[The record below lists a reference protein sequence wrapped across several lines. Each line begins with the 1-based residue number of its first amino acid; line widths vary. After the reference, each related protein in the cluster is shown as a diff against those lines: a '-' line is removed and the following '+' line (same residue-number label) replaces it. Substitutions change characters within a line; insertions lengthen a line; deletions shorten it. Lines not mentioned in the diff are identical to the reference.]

1 MNKEKELYRIR
12 NEFKDLEIGQENIN
26 ILLNS
31 KDFEFEKIY
40 KVLKQDYSLSN
51 NDDKE
56 ILKNFLIEYK
66 KKYEL
71 QMKEAKKLMD
81 LSYSKYKMNK
91 AYSKIDTDSNII
103 KQKSKLD
110 FSSIDFKL
118 IFNQDKKIDPK
129 KFEIKFLIAQK
140 IFDKILDNKNKRQ
153 NGGFDEPKFLKNNVN
168 KKKITNF
175 NPITPTV
182 KTEYTNQILKEKGNK
197 EIIEDTISYFAGSNT
212 SVDKLITYFPYLI
225 QIVSGFTGEN
235 TDYKILNDD
244 SYIYTFSKNYIEKTN
259 FSNKSSKKPHNPPS
273 EEGIKEILA
282 GGKKKSS
289 SRPQSNNKNPKSK
302 QEFNFIKAENDLKIL
317 NKYTDIK
324 ISENK
329 FNEFKEE
336 LYKDFFGADFI
347 NNLNTE
353 INGGNDIRNPFM
365 PVIKLDKSYIK
376 NYILKQDKRIENTL
390 IEQFK
395 KFVNKERGEGFYDR
409 QLSKENY
416 SELLNKFFKEKEL
429 DNKYKDIIYK
439 ELMKKFS
446 KEKKKQKKQKGGFEY
461 KFQDYFNKL
470 NIFEILN
477 LYNKVYEYSD
487 DGNIKNFKH
496 NLRVLTFYLKLELC
510 KYYICISQY
519 IILQAQKSIN
529 NINYILK
536 DDFNITNQNTTKMSK
551 NANQNANK
559 NASKKENK
567 KENKMN
573 KNKEEIYKQID
584 LFFNKKLSNVNKSS
598 FKYETI
604 KDDRNKLKRKI
615 KNKNDEEAL
624 QIAISYI
631 KSY

>member
-56 ILKNFLIEYK
+56 ILKTFLIEYK

-91 AYSKIDTDSNII
+91 AYSKIDTESNII

-175 NPITPTV
+175 NPITPT
-182 KTEYTNQILKEKGNK
+182 ESDYTNENLKAKDNK
-197 EIIEDTISYFAGSNT
+197 EIIQDTISYFAGSNT

-225 QIVSGFTGEN
+225 QIVGGFTGEN
-235 TDYKILNDD
+235 IDYKILNDD

-259 FSNKSSKKPHNPPS
+259 LSNKSSKKKDNPPS
-273 EEGIKEILA
+273 KKALNEILE

-289 SRPQSNNKNPKSK
+289 SKPQSNNKKPQSSNKNPKSK
-302 QEFNFIKAENDLKIL
+302 QEFNFIKAENDLIIL
-317 NKYTDIK
+317 NKYKDIK
-324 ISENK
+324 ISEEK
-329 FNEFKEE
+329 FNEFKNE
-336 LYKDFFGADFI
+336 LYKNFFGDNFKEKEENLGI
-347 NNLNTE
+347 NE
-353 INGGNDIRNPFM
+353 GIEPRNPFM
-365 PVIKLDKSYIK
+365 PVIKLDKSYIQ
-376 NYILKQDKRIENTL
+376 NYILKYDKRIENTL

-395 KFVNKERGEGFYDR
+395 KFVNNKTNDSGFYDR
-409 QLSKENY
+409 QLKKENY
-416 SELLNKFFKEKEL
+416 SKLLKDFFEKEKL
-429 DNKYKDIIYK
+429 DHKYKDIIFD
-439 ELMKKFS
+439 ELMKKFN
-446 KEKKKQKKQKGGFEY
+446 KEKKKKKK
-461 KFQDYFNKL
+461 
-470 NIFEILN
+470 
-477 LYNKVYEYSD
+477 
-487 DGNIKNFKH
+487 
-496 NLRVLTFYLKLELC
+496 
-510 KYYICISQY
+510 
-519 IILQAQKSIN
+519 KS
-529 NINYILK
+529 
-536 DDFNITNQNTTKMSK
+536 
-551 NANQNANK
+551 
-559 NASKKENK
+559 
-567 KENKMN
+567 
-573 KNKEEIYKQID
+573 
-584 LFFNKKLSNVNKSS
+584 
-598 FKYETI
+598 
-604 KDDRNKLKRKI
+604 KRRW
-615 KNKNDEEAL
+615 
-624 QIAISYI
+624 
-631 KSY
+631 